1 MIVNPK
7 KIILGTANFDSR
19 YGLDGVSVNKNK
31 SNNILDYAKSKNI
44 KYIDISTDYNFYKNL
59 KKNLSIKNISLSFKI
74 TKKDFKNL
82 SSKQKTEVFVK
93 NILKIF
99 NKKKIHYLFFHHTK
113 DLMSKKGTE
122 VYKILKHFQK
132 KNKIGKIGCSVYS
145 NKEII
150 KILKYYPINILQIPL
165 NIFDQRFADR
175 KIQEIIKKKQIEI
188 HARSIFLQGLL
199 FKKNISKKK
208 FGRFKALSKW
218 SKYIKENKLN
228 PLIETFTFL
237 LQKKFIDKIV
247 VGVKSKKELN
257 QILNIKI
264 NYKRK
269 NYQSFRSNNLDLI
282 DPRKW

>member
-1 MIVNPK
+1 MIVNPR
-7 KIILGTANFDSR
+7 KIILGTASFNSR
-19 YGLDGVSVNKNK
+19 YGLDGVSVNKKK

-59 KKNLSIKNISLSFKI
+59 IKNLSIKNISLSLKI
-74 TKKDFKNL
+74 TKKDFKDL
-82 SSKQKTEVFVK
+82 SSKKKTEVFVK
-93 NILKIF
+93 NVLKIF

-132 KNKIGKIGCSVYS
+132 KKKIGKIGCSVYS
-145 NKEII
+145 DKEIV
-150 KILKYYPINILQIPL
+150 KILKFYPINILQIPL
-165 NIFDQRFADR
+165 NIFDQRFTEK
-175 KIQEIIKKKQIEI
+175 KIQNIIKKKQIEI
-188 HARSIFLQGLL
+188 HARSIFLQGLI
-199 FKKNISKKK
+199 FTRNVSKKK
-208 FGRFKALSKW
+208 FGKFKVLNKW
-218 SKYIKENKLN
+218 SRYIKENKLN

-237 LQKKFIDKIV
+237 LQKKFVDKIV

-269 NYQSFRSNNLDLI
+269 NYQSFKSNNLNLI